1 MRAVVV
7 ALDNAGNARNA
18 VLTVK
23 GIAPKMKIFARARN
37 LLESR
42 ALVKE
47 GVAEAWPETVES
59 SLMLAHG
66 VLEKLGVDDEIISHT
81 LQEMRDE
88 NYSELD
94 NAITDKNK

>member
-1 MRAVVV
+1 
-7 ALDNAGNARNA
+7 
-18 VLTVK
+18 
-23 GIAPKMKIFARARN
+23 
-37 LLESR
+37 
-42 ALVKE
+42 
-47 GVAEAWPETVES
+47 
-59 SLMLAHG
+59 MLAHG